1 MTKAMILRCLRSRV
15 NYIQKT
21 NNMSNIFDKVF
32 LRIIGSQR
40 RKSLMEKRSAEE
52 YVEWMN
58 RGKPSPP
65 PSYCQ
70 TIDCKGISKG
80 CRL

>member
-1 MTKAMILRCLRSRV
+1 M
-15 NYIQKT
+15 NYSQKT
-21 NNMSNIFDKVF
+21 KNMSNIFDKVF

-65 PSYCQ
+65 L
-70 TIDCKGISKG
+70 I
-80 CRL
+80 LLNN

>member
-15 NYIQKT
+15 NYSQKT
-21 NNMSNIFDKVF
+21 KNMSNIFDKIF

-65 PSYCQ
+65 PHIVKQ
-70 TIDCKGISKG
+70 LVVKKA
-80 CRL
+80 